1 MYQELNKNILNPL
14 NCTNDSVTN
23 DIEFHSELIDQSY
36 SPLFARGYRHKL
48 RKYRSI

>member
-14 NCTNDSVTN
+14 NCNSVTN

-36 SPLFARGYRHKL
+36 SPLFARGYVPPQT
-48 RKYRSI
+48 S